1 MLVGLVQGPSLDEPL
16 THPAHARGREEHVL
30 GRLVATGKLT
40 PAQGRAALAVPRPS
54 LIARAGQGCS
64 RSA

>member
-1 MLVGLVQGPSLDEPL
+1 V
-16 THPAHARGREEHVL
+16 

-40 PAQGRAALAVPRPS
+40 PAQGRAALAVPLRS
-54 LIARAGQGCS
+54 LLARAGQGCS